1 MTTMSFP
8 RYHEQEPATRMALGT
23 HPVAFHEF
31 LAHTGELRLL
41 VHAETFP
48 ELFAEAGRAL
58 GLLSLRDTPDFPQG
72 DWRPIELEATDRVAL
87 LVDWLNELVFLA
99 ESERWVGLEF
109 DVREMAERWILARV
123 RGVVVPEPPAVVKAA
138 TLHLAR
144 ISHRDGI
151 LEAEVIFDV

>member
-8 RYHEQEPATRMALGT
+8 RYYEQEPASRMALSA

-41 VHAETFP
+41 VHAGTYP
-48 ELFAEAGRAL
+48 ELFAEAGHAL
-58 GLLSLRDTPDFPQG
+58 GLLSLRDIPDVPTG
-72 DWRPIELEATDRVAL
+72 EWREIEVESADRVAL

-99 ESERWVGLEF
+99 ETERWVGIEF
-109 DVREMAERWILARV
+109 EVREIGERWILARG
-123 RGVVVPEPPAVVKAA
+123 RGVTVAEPPAMVKAA

-151 LEAEVIFDV
+151 LEAEVLFDV